1 MVMPFVVNQD
11 IRIRYEIEGHGPPLV
26 LHHGFTGRLEMW
38 RQLGYVDHLRK
49 HFKLIMLDSRGHG
62 ESDKPHDVAAYAL
75 PNRVGDVV
83 AILDALGIGQAH
95 FFGYSMGGWI
105 GFGMVRYAPERVRSL
120 VIGGAH
126 PYRDRTWEFFNKVT
140 GDDTNKFLVALEAV
154 IEEQVPA
161 LVRPLV
167 LENDLQ
173 ALVAAAQVRPALED
187 VPAKIKMPCL
197 FFAGEE
203 DSRFEAVKNC
213 AAQVPTARF
222 ISFPKLTHV
231 ECFLRSDLLLPAISK
246 FLSDSCA

>member
-1 MVMPFVVNQD
+1 MSFVVNQN

-38 RQLGYVDHLRK
+38 QQLGYIDHLRQS
-49 HFKLIMLDSRGHG
+49 FKLIMLDSRGHG

-83 AILDALGIGQAH
+83 AILDELGIDKAH

-105 GFGMVRYAPERVRSL
+105 GFGMVQYALERVSSL

-126 PYRDRTWEFFNKVT
+126 PYRDRSWEVFSKVT
-140 GDDTNKFLVALEAV
+140 GEDAKEFMVALETV

-161 LVRPLV
+161 EVRPLV

-173 ALVAAAQVRPALED
+173 ALVAAAQEHPSLGD
-187 VPAKIKMPCL
+187 VLAKIKMPCL
-197 FFAGEE
+197 FLVGEA
-203 DSRFEAVKNC
+203 DSRFEAVRDC
-213 AAQVPTARF
+213 AAQVPTASF
-222 ISFPKLTHV
+222 ISFPELTHFG
-231 ECFLRSDLLLPAISK
+231 CFLRSDLLSPAISK
-246 FLSDSCA
+246 FLDAL